1 MPEWKTDEFGKRYRM
16 IGNIKEYEMMI
27 RVDGGI
33 EIPESQLAAYNANKV
48 KEERCHVVQE
58 SFGRCPFKN
67 GLATACRSDCAL
79 FDTKGCKFVI
89 KLLKTD
95 TAGKSCP
102 FSSYKCSKECR
113 LYDGGCT
120 V

>member
-27 RVDGGI
+27 RVDGGF
-33 EIPESQLAAYNANKV
+33 EIPESQLAAYNASKI
-48 KEERCHVVQE
+48 KEPPHEE
-58 SFGRCPFKN
+58 TKSLGRCPFKN
-67 GLATACRSDCAL
+67 GLDTGCRSDCAL
-79 FDTKGCKFVI
+79 YTDRGCKIVN
-89 KLLKTD
+89 KALKTE
-95 TAGKSCP
+95 TAGKYCP
-102 FSSYKCSKECR
+102 FSPYPCSTDCC